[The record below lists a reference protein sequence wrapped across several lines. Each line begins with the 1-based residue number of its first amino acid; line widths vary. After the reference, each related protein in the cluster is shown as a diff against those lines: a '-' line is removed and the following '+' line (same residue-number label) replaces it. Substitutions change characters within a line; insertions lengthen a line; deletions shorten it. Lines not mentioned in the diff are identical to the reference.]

1 MFAVDSGFCEKVT
14 AENCPTIGV
23 PLSIYGTAQDN
34 KGVNDYLKM
43 VLVEA
48 IESMDLII
56 SLGLT
61 ALTVLIFTLGY
72 YCIGK
77 ARREGPLVAK
87 VSLIIIFLIH
97 ELIQLNFAFF

>member
-1 MFAVDSGFCEKVT
+1 MFRFVVDSSYCEKVT
-14 AENCPTIGV
+14 SENCPNIGV
-23 PLSIYGTAQDN
+23 PLPIYGTPQDN
-34 KGVNDYLKM
+34 KGVNDYMKM
-43 VLVEA
+43 ALVEA
-48 IESMDLII
+48 IASMDLII

-87 VSLIIIFLIH
+87 VSSIIIFKIH
-97 ELIQLNFAFF
+97 E

>member
-1 MFAVDSGFCEKVT
+1 M
-14 AENCPTIGV
+14 P
-23 PLSIYGTAQDN
+23 IYGTAQDD
-34 KGVNDYLKM
+34 KGVNDYIKM
-43 VLVEA
+43 MLVEA

-87 VSLIIIFLIH
+87 VRLIIILKFINLID
-97 ELIQLNFAFF
+97 LYFFIEDERVRTSFNGSN

>member
-1 MFAVDSGFCEKVT
+1 MFHLVVDSGFCEKVT
-14 AENCPTIGV
+14 PENCPNSGI
-23 PLSIYGTAQDN
+23 PLPIYGTQDD
-34 KGVNDYLKM
+34 KGVNDYMKM
-43 VLVEA
+43 MLVEA

-87 VSLIIIFLIH
+87 VSFNYNQLIII
-97 ELIQLNFAFF
+97 ELTFFYLY

>member
-1 MFAVDSGFCEKVT
+1 MLVVESGFCEKVT
-14 AENCPTIGV
+14 SENCPNIV
-23 PLSIYGTAQDN
+23 IPLPIYGTAKDN
-34 KGVNDYLKM
+34 KGVDDYMKM

-87 VSLIIIFLIH
+87 VSFIVFL
-97 ELIQLNFAFF
+97 F